1 MKRVD
6 KVRNLIVEQ
15 MDKLEAWEK
24 AVEEKKILWR
34 NTPEEIREVRNDIF
48 MEMVA
53 PLLVEYKMLTGN
65 EPIVWKA

>member
-65 EPIVWKA
+65 EPIAWKA